1 MGQGSDSIGD
11 DGSDWLADKHC
22 RERDED
28 RKLKQDNDVAFFERQ
43 LMLAKRKA
51 NPTHDK
57 VAMKARY
64 DVAVASPVGKIIQ
77 CPCCTKDHMKT
88 AYNKVFCSN
97 HKTKGNRNCKDR
109 YWNIVDDKRA
119 IRAST
124 YSN

>member
-1 MGQGSDSIGD
+1 MNKD
-11 DGSDWLADKHC
+11 D
-22 RERDED
+22 
-28 RKLKQDNDVAFFERQ
+28 DVDVMERQ
-43 LMLAKRKA
+43 LMLAKRRVTPA
-51 NPTHDK
+51 HDK

-64 DVAVASPVGKIIQ
+64 TIAEASPVGKIIQ
-77 CPCCTKDHMKT
+77 CPCCTRDHMKT

-97 HKTKGNRNCKDR
+97 YKTRGNRNCKDR